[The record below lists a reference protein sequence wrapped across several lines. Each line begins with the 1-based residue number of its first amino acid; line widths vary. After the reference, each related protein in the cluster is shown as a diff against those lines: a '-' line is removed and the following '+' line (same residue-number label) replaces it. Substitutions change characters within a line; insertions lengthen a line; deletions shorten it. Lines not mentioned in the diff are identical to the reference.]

1 MRLKA
6 FFGASAVGITLA
18 LAGAG
23 SASAATEFGDS
34 CGGTTAAGEYTLMT
48 LDAPPATLP
57 LAAPSGG
64 VITKVKVN
72 SAIGVTVSIP
82 TAVKVLR
89 SAGGNKYTVIGQQSV
104 LANPGVTTADAR
116 IPVQQGDRLGLRGE
130 PFVFEGSTI
139 SASLYCAGAPGTL
152 GAVLGDVP
160 VGSTAE
166 FLAVTTARVPL
177 AAVIE
182 PDADG
187 DGYGDETQDGCPQV
201 ASLQTPCPV
210 VTVEASSIIKRKGS
224 VVVLVTTSSSAPV
237 KVTGTVKLGKG
248 QKAKLSGPTKTVAL
262 GKVTRFTL
270 KFPKKL
276 KDKLGDLTKKQSL
289 QLKINARATDLVGRV
304 TKDSL
309 KTRLKG
315 QANN

>member
-1 MRLKA
+1 MLVA
-6 FFGASAVGITLA
+6 MSLAVA
-18 LAGAG
+18 PA
-23 SASAATEFGDS
+23 ASAATEFGDT

-72 SAIGVTVSIP
+72 SAIGVAVSIP

-104 LANPGVTTADAR
+104 LANPGITTADAR
-116 IPVQQGDRLGLRGE
+116 IPVQQGDRLGLHGE
-130 PFVFEGSTI
+130 PFFFEGTTI

-152 GAVLGDVP
+152 GAVVGDVP
-160 VGSTAE
+160 VGSTAD
-166 FLAVTTARVPL
+166 FIAVTTARVPL
-177 AAVIE
+177 AAIIE

-187 DGYGDETQDGCPQV
+187 DGFGDETQDACPQL

-224 VVVLVTTSSSAPV
+224 VVLLVTTSSSAPV
-237 KVTGTVKLGKG
+237 KVTGTAKLGKG
-248 QKAKLSGPTKTVAL
+248 QKAKLSGGTKTVKP

-276 KDKLGDLTKKQSL
+276 KDKLGDLSKKQSL
-289 QLKINARATDLVGRV
+289 QLKVNARATDLVGRV

-315 QANN
+315 QAQG